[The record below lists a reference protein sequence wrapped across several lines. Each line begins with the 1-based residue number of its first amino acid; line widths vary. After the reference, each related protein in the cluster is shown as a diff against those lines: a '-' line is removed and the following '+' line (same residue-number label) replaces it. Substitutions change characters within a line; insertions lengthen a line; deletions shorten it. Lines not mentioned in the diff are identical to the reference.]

1 MKQWLEVGD
10 PERRH
15 KNEESRTSTRNE
27 GPGTRILRLVN
38 NNFESQ
44 NQEPKKEDKWITAES
59 QESRIRSQES
69 SFKDQEWN
77 QIPRNLDSN
86 LNPNNQDSRTKN
98 QDEEPRSMSQKRK
111 PK

>member
-1 MKQWLEVGD
+1 MKQWLGVGD

-59 QESRIRSQES
+59 QESSL
-69 SFKDQEWN
+69 KDQESN
-77 QIPRNLDSN
+77 QIPRNWLRD
-86 LNPNNQDSRTKN
+86 PETKGTKGTKGTKIQEAMTN
-98 QDEEPRSMSQKRK
+98 IQ
-111 PK
+111 

>member
-15 KNEESRTSTRNE
+15 KNEESRTKTRNE
-27 GPGTRILRLVN
+27 GPGTTILRLVN

-44 NQEPKKEDKWITAES
+44 NQEPGIKFQGPRVKPNTKKPRLKS
-59 QESRIRSQES
+59 Q
-69 SFKDQEWN
+69 
-77 QIPRNLDSN
+77 
-86 LNPNNQDSRTKN
+86 
-98 QDEEPRSMSQKRK
+98 

>member
-1 MKQWLEVGD
+1 M
-10 PERRH
+10 
-15 KNEESRTSTRNE
+15 NE

-44 NQEPKKEDKWITAES
+44 NQEPKNEDKWRTAES